1 MTKFEIY
8 SLILCIIVF
17 IILVSVFSF
26 MLAIIIK
33 QGLQHIKAG
42 LEDQAILK
50 EFNNSTKKKGKFS
63 KVFDKIVNGL
73 ICLICGLFFLS
84 SVYINCTQNVYFD
97 NAPTFRVVLTSSMET
112 KNENNDYLFDNDI
125 NNQISSFDLIAT
137 YKIPKEE
144 DLKLYDIVVY
154 EVDGIM
160 VIHRIVGI
168 EEPNAQHPNER
179 YFFYRAMLWARLT
192 VSQFVIRN

>member
-63 KVFDKIVNGL
+63 KVFDNIVNGL
-73 ICLICGLFFLS
+73 ICLIFGLFFLS
-84 SVYINCTQNVYFD
+84 SIYINCTQNVYFD

-125 NNQISSFDLIAT
+125 NNQISSFDLIAP

-179 YFFYRAMLWARLT
+179 YFLLQGDAEIGRAH
-192 VSQFVIRN
+192 V